1 MSEITRG
8 QFPEHLLAAARI
20 MAGEAY
26 KAYPQ
31 VISTIFDMRRSD
43 RASEEGVMFTGSGL
57 ATVKNEGAQLS
68 LSGIQ
73 QGALKRF
80 VHATY
85 GKAYA
90 VTMEMLDDDQAATKV
105 SELATRDMVKRM
117 GQTKDIIGTNIINR
131 AFTSAY
137 ANGFDGK
144 VLCAS
149 DHVLGGG
156 GSGTNLLATAA
167 DLSEASLE
175 QAFIELMAMKD
186 ENGIVM
192 PISAKKLLIPSAL
205 KFEAHR
211 ILKSLGRV
219 GTADNDINA
228 INSMNMLPDPEVNVY
243 LDDPDAWFLLTDADN
258 SLIHYQQKDLTMD
271 SHNDFM
277 TKNLLVSGIERYSF
291 GWMDWRGV
299 FGTPGA

>member
-26 KAYPQ
+26 KAYPM
-31 VISTIFDMRRSD
+31 VIDKIFEMKSSD
-43 RASEEGVMFTGSGL
+43 RASEEGLMFTGSGL
-57 ATVKNEGAQLS
+57 ATVKNEGAALS

-90 VTMEMLDDDQAATKV
+90 ITMEMLEDDQAATKV

-131 AFTSAY
+131 AFNSSY

-149 DHVLGGG
+149 DHVLGAGG
-156 GSGTNLLATAA
+156 TGTNLLATAA

-175 QAFIELMAMKD
+175 QALIELMAMVD
-186 ENGIVM
+186 ENGIVT
-192 PISAKKLLIPSAL
+192 PVNAKNLLIPKEL
-205 KFEAHR
+205 MFEANR
-211 ILKSLGRV
+211 LLNSLGRV

-228 INSMNMLPDPEVNVY
+228 IKDMNILPAPVVNIY
-243 LDDPDAWFLLTDADN
+243 LDDVDAWFLLTDAEN
-258 SLIHYQQKDLTMD
+258 SLIHYKRRDLTMD

-277 TKNLLVSGIERYSF
+277 TKNLLVSGIESYSF
-291 GWMDWRGV
+291 GWMDWRGI